1 MHLLLDKIKNSNNS
15 GILRCGNTTY
25 EISNNVIFLNELEK
39 DDISIKER
47 NIFKL
52 KFKENNDSLIVE
64 LSMLNKIMKFT
75 GLAKRPE
82 FFYLTAYS
90 FAIIF
95 DNNSNILSVNKTKY
109 SSPNGESVNEF
120 ENLFLAEHLSLI
132 FNKFNEKSLEE
143 NIEMFNLAFD
153 CKIKDIPLLDNLI
166 NKINDTMN
174 SLELKK
180 TNEITRNI

>member
-1 MHLLLDKIKNSNNS
+1 MHLLLNKIKNSNPS
-15 GILRCGNTTY
+15 GILRCGDTTY

-47 NIFKL
+47 NVFKL
-52 KFKENNDSLIVE
+52 KFKENNDSLMVE

-75 GLAKRPE
+75 GIAKTPE

-90 FAIIF
+90 FDMIF
-95 DNNSNILSVNKTKY
+95 DNNSNIISVNQTKY

-120 ENLFLAEHLSLI
+120 ENLFLIEHLSLI
-132 FNKFNEKSLEE
+132 FNKFNEKSLFE
-143 NIEMFNLAFD
+143 NVEMFNLAFD
-153 CKIKDIPLLDNLI
+153 CKVKDIPLLDNLI

-174 SLELKK
+174 SLQIKK
-180 TNEITRNI
+180 TNKITRDI